1 MLPNFKKS
9 LLATATAGALSF
21 SFAANADTHII
32 MLKDGVS
39 SADVEDIIATVIEDD
54 QIGAVA
60 QRAFEETGV
69 LVADIDASEAAKL
82 KQIEGVESVT
92 ENFSVQFN
100 VPQAMTQAI
109 AFDGQRPE
117 ATSVPA
123 PFTGDDDFFF
133 DFQWGHDAV
142 GAKEAWE
149 QGYRGNGVRVAV
161 LDTGIDADH
170 PDLAP
175 NLNTALSFS
184 FVPGEGW
191 DNLPDTPSSHG
202 AHVAGTIA
210 AADNA
215 FGTIGVAPE
224 AEIVAVKVLSEFTG
238 SGSFQS
244 IFLGMYYAIET
255 DADVINMSL
264 GATLSREQ
272 EGVKELIK
280 AMNRLTKYAVKQE
293 TMIIAAA
300 GNDGMNADEN
310 KDLFVLPAQLK
321 NVVAISATGPKGWAY
336 DPLSADLDLIPSY
349 SNHGKK
355 LVHFAAPGG
364 NFDGAFEGMT
374 GPCNVLGFVLPC
386 FYFDMVFST
395 ENGGWNWM
403 PGTSMAA
410 PHAAGVAALLI
421 GKEKEKQADKKR
433 RKKIKPE
440 KIEKIMRQGADDLG
454 KPGRDIFYGK
464 GRVNAG
470 ESLEKIKLKK
480 KK

>member
-1 MLPNFKKS
+1 MLPNFKRS
-9 LLATATAGALSF
+9 LLATATAGALSL
-21 SFAANADTHII
+21 SMAAQADTRIL
-32 MLKDGVS
+32 MLKDGVD
-39 SADVEDIIATVIEDD
+39 ANTVEDIVLNVIEDEA
-54 QIGAVA
+54 IGQVA
-60 QRAFEETGV
+60 LRAFAETGV
-69 LVADIDASEAAKL
+69 LVADIDDEEAAKL
-82 KQIEGVESVT
+82 KDIDGVESIT
-92 ENFSVQFN
+92 ENFTVQFN
-100 VPQAMTQAI
+100 VPQTLSQAI
-109 AFDGQRPE
+109 PLNTKRPE
-117 ATSVPA
+117 ASSIPA

-149 QGYRGNGVRVAV
+149 MGYRGAGVRVAV

-175 NLNTALSFS
+175 NLNTELSFS
-184 FVPGEGW
+184 FVPGEHW

-210 AADNA
+210 AADNS

-224 AEIVAVKVLSEFTG
+224 AEIVAVKVLSEFSG
-238 SGSFQS
+238 SGSFES

-255 DADVINMSL
+255 DADIINMSL
-264 GATLSREQ
+264 GATLDKDW

-280 AMNRLTKYAVKQE
+280 AMNRLTKYAKKQE

-300 GNDGMNADEN
+300 GNDALDADEN
-310 KDLFVLPAQLK
+310 KNLFVLPAQLK

-336 DPLSADLDLIPSY
+336 DPLAANLDEIPSY
-349 SNHGKK
+349 TNYGKK

-364 NFDGAFEGMT
+364 NFDGAYEGMT
-374 GPCNVLGFVLPC
+374 GPCNVIGFTLPC

-403 PGTSMAA
+403 PGTSMAS

-421 GKEKEKQADKKR
+421 GQEKEKNAGKKK
-433 RKKIKPE
+433 RKKINPK
-440 KIEKIMRQGADDLG
+440 KIEARMIKGAADLG
-454 KPGRDIFYGK
+454 EEGRDPFYGK
-464 GRVNAG
+464 GRVNAAD
-470 ESLEKIKLKK
+470 SLKK

>member
-1 MLPNFKKS
+1 MLPNFKRS
-9 LLATATAGALSF
+9 LLATATAGALSL
-21 SFAANADTHII
+21 SLAAQADTRII
-32 MLKDGVS
+32 MLEDGVD
-39 SADVEDIIATVIEDD
+39 ADTVKDIVLNVIEDEA
-54 QIGAVA
+54 IGEIALK
-60 QRAFEETGV
+60 AFTETGV
-69 LVADIDASEAAKL
+69 LVADVNDEEAAKL
-82 KQIEGVESVT
+82 KNIEGVESIT
-92 ENFSVQFN
+92 DNFTVQFN
-100 VPQAMTQAI
+100 VPQTQSQAI
-109 AFDGQRPE
+109 PLTVKRPMPS
-117 ATSVPA
+117 AVKA

-149 QGYRGNGVRVAV
+149 LGYRGKGVRVAV

-175 NLNTALSFS
+175 NLNTSLSFS
-184 FVPGEGW
+184 FVPGEHW

-210 AADNA
+210 AADNS

-244 IFLGMYYAIET
+244 IFLGMFYAIET
-255 DADVINMSL
+255 EADVINMSL
-264 GATLSREQ
+264 GATLPRDM

-280 AMNRLTKYAVKQE
+280 AMNRVTKYAKKQE

-300 GNDGMNADEN
+300 GNESMNADEN

-336 DPLSADLDLIPSY
+336 DPLNANLDEIPSY
-349 SNHGKK
+349 TNTGKK

-374 GPCNVLGFVLPC
+374 GPCNVIGFELPC

-403 PGTSMAA
+403 PGTSMAS

-421 GKEKEKQADKKR
+421 GKEKEKQADKER
-433 RKKIKPE
+433 TKKINPRT
-440 KIEKIMRQGADDLG
+440 IEALMKKGAEDLG
-454 KPGRDIFYGK
+454 EPGRDAQYGK
-464 GRVNAG
+464 GRVNAAK
-470 ESLEKIKLKK
+470 SLLKHK
-480 KK
+480 